1 MKKQCN
7 LLIFLNILFATT
19 LCSSQANTD
28 LRPQV
33 KSPEV
38 NKFEQ
43 YMNMPVNLVS
53 GTPQVSI
60 PIYTLEYGGLILPI
74 SLEYDA
80 SGVKVESIAS
90 SVGQNWSLNVG
101 GVVSR
106 NTKGAPDEGAVSV
119 STKSMVDI
127 SGYYKD
133 YGLSKFDLLL
143 NNFYLGLELILYRL
157 NN

>member
-1 MKKQCN
+1 MKK
-7 LLIFLNILFATT
+7 LFLPCFFMLVFAIPQ
-19 LCSSQANTD
+19 LVLGQVNTD
-28 LRPQV
+28 LRPAV

-53 GTPQVSI
+53 GTPQVNI
-60 PIYTLEYGGLILPI
+60 PIYTLNYGGMSLPI

-90 SVGQNWSLNVG
+90 CVGQNWTLNVG

-106 NTKGAPDEGAVSV
+106 IVKGAPDEGNPYKWTEAPP
-119 STKSMVDI
+119 TDKI
-127 SGYYKD
+127 SNYY
-133 YGLSKFDLLL
+133 
-143 NNFYLGLELILYRL
+143 N
-157 NN
+157 